1 MSAYLVLFTIS
12 FSLSPHISDQVHMAS
27 LHSSGQ
33 KYLNSNFWISYMYFL
48 WTECPCCPFTW
59 WIEFMPR
66 GASDNY
72 TKASTNKAVFLFP
85 QSWLVGVGV
94 TPFLSD
100 TVDLSQCIHLK
111 ASLSSQCCSA
121 IHKYITLHFTWA
133 PFSWYLDFK
142 LYITTFSTNTTE
154 VGMLVADKHSFR

>member
-12 FSLSPHISDQVHMAS
+12 SSLSPHISDQVHMAS

-72 TKASTNKAVFLFP
+72 TKASTNKAVFLSSKLACWSWSYTFFVRHCWPESMHTFESQP
-85 QSWLVGVGV
+85 QFSMLFCN
-94 TPFLSD
+94 TQIYYTSFYMSPF
-100 TVDLSQCIHLK
+100 
-111 ASLSSQCCSA
+111 
-121 IHKYITLHFTWA
+121 
-133 PFSWYLDFK
+133 
-142 LYITTFSTNTTE
+142 
-154 VGMLVADKHSFR
+154 